1 MHHKFY
7 RIIRMHSL
15 NAYGLEGCYV
25 ISSNVYDIPDWNDL
39 HALELYK
46 QQTYKIV
53 PPLHGIEILYEFG
66 PILARGTYGTVYH
79 AKRTRSAKSHNIVI
93 KQHETTSLHE
103 AILHAIVHNTFTNL
117 GLGFAI
123 PELYEVTSKSEHAP
137 VLCMAMEWVPGSTL
151 LDYFHIYFTKI
162 TNAATQTILP
172 DSLQKA
178 RAKNDALLLDVL
190 VQVAIYLTIL
200 QKKLQFHHRDLK
212 VNNIL
217 IRHTSARSRSI
228 LRRLDHPL
236 LTKPWECHHD
246 VVVIDFGFSC
256 MMGSDPFEA
265 GTFFKAYPSTI
276 NHGRDLALLI
286 YSIHA
291 FFPLDQY
298 ISPKFYTFLDSCMKI
313 PMGTTTV
320 QLFNGIQTDGTPC
333 VSELSVPFD
342 EGIYHFLQ
350 KDSIDLSS
358 CDPSTFLK
366 NVNTILY

>member
-1 MHHKFY
+1 ML
-7 RIIRMHSL
+7 L
-15 NAYGLEGCYV
+15 NSYGLEGCYA
-25 ISSNVYDIPDWNDL
+25 ISSNVYDVPNWNDL
-39 HALELYK
+39 HTLERYK
-46 QQTYKIV
+46 SQIYKIV
-53 PPLHGIEILYEFG
+53 PPLHGVDILYEMG
-66 PILARGTYGTVYH
+66 PILATGTYGTVYH
-79 AKRTRSAKSHNIVI
+79 AKRTRSTKCHNIVI

-103 AILHAIVHNTFTNL
+103 AILHAIVHKTFTSL

-123 PELYEVTSKSEHAP
+123 PELYEVTSKSEHTS

-162 TNAATQTILP
+162 TNAAIHVTLP

-217 IRHTSARSRSI
+217 IRHTSARSRFV

-265 GTFFKAYPSTI
+265 GTFFKAYSSSI

-298 ISPKFYTFLDSCMKI
+298 ISPKLYAFLQSCMKI
-313 PMGTTTV
+313 PMGVTTV
-320 QLFNGIQTDGTPC
+320 QLLHGIQTDGSPC
-333 VSELSVPFD
+333 LSGSAVPFD

-358 CDPSTFLK
+358 CDTSAFLK